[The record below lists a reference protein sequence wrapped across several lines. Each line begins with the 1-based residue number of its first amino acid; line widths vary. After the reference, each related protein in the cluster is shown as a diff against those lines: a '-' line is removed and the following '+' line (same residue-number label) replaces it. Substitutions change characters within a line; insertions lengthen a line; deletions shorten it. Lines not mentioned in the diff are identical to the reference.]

1 MKSDSRLR
9 RPFVL
14 RMIPPVK
21 LRRPKGFETWLT
33 IAGAAVLASVLAIT
47 IFADY
52 LTPYSPI
59 IPSIEIAG
67 QRVQLPI
74 LKSPGTS
81 IEVDTPAG
89 KTSLSF
95 PWGTD
100 QVGRDV
106 FTRAIH
112 GSRFVMLVALF
123 STLLSSILG
132 VPFGLLS
139 GFFGGKLDRVIS
151 LVMDAIY
158 SFPGLV
164 LAIAIAALLGPGVV
178 NLSIAIAVVYIPSY
192 FRVVRGQVLSV
203 KELPYVEAARAL
215 GAGWWDIIR
224 RYVFPNVI
232 PSIAVV
238 VSLNFADAIITE
250 AGLTFLGLGIP
261 PPTADWGFDLNKGQ
275 SFFLSGSWWI
285 GAFPG
290 LMIVITVLGFSLLG
304 EGLNELLNPKL
315 REQV

>member
-1 MKSDSRLR
+1 MRAMLPVRL
-9 RPFVL
+9 L
-14 RMIPPVK
+14 RS
-21 LRRPKGFETWLT
+21 KGFETWLT
-33 IAGAAVLASVLAIT
+33 IAGATVLAVVLAVT
-47 IFADY
+47 VFADY
-52 LTPYSPI
+52 LSPYSPI
-59 IPSIEIAG
+59 NPFVEVGG
-67 QRVQLPI
+67 QRIRFPI
-74 LKSPGTS
+74 LQPPGTS
-81 IEVDTPAG
+81 IEVDSAG
-89 KTSLSF
+89 GRTTLSF
-95 PWGTD
+95 PLGTD

-106 FTRAIH
+106 LTRAIH

-123 STLLSSILG
+123 STVLSSMLG

-139 GFFGGKLDRVIS
+139 GFFGGKLDKAIS

-158 SFPGLV
+158 AFPGLV

-290 LMIVITVLGFSLLG
+290 LMIVISVLGFSLLG